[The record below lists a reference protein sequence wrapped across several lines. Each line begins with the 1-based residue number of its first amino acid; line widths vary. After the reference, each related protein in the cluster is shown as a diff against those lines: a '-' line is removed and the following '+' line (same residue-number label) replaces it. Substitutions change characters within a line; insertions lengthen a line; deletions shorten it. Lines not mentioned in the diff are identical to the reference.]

1 MMTGQALIKTVSD
14 TIDTPE
20 ELSND
25 DSSATDSSN
34 DDSSDDSSDD
44 SASEETETT
53 PEEESSPEPSPDNGG
68 GPGGKG
74 RRRLRLITN
83 YEDKLV
89 NTTNLIDQD
98 ILPGAWTTMVEW
110 MSSYDSNGYN
120 DLL

>member
-14 TIDTPE
+14 TIETPE
-20 ELSND
+20 ELTND
-25 DSSATDSSN
+25 DSSAAADSLNEDSSN
-34 DDSSDDSSDD
+34 N
-44 SASEETETT
+44 SASEDTETT
-53 PEEESSPEPSPDNGG
+53 PEEESSPDDGG
-68 GPGGKG
+68 GRGGKG

-89 NTTNLIDQD
+89 NTQDLIDSD

>member
-1 MMTGQALIKTVSD
+1 MRTGQALIKTVSD

-25 DSSATDSSN
+25 DSSAAADSSN
-34 DDSSDDSSDD
+34 DDSSNN

-53 PEEESSPEPSPDNGG
+53 PNEEESSPEPSDGG
-68 GPGGKG
+68 GGRGGKG
-74 RRRLRLITN
+74 RRRLRLITT

-89 NTTNLIDQD
+89 NTQDLIDSD